1 MLVYD
6 VSDLCSFDDI
16 KDWLNE
22 IHLCYNVSRDVL
34 HLSG

>member
-6 VSDLCSFDDI
+6 VSDLQSFLD
-16 KDWLNE
+16 LYE
-22 IHLCYNVSRDVL
+22 QFYFIHTYFVSRDVL